1 MAFANVELFCSGEIF
16 PVKSKICALVLFG
29 CVLASTPV
37 MAHHSFAAEYDK
49 NKAVKVTGTVT
60 KFDFSNPHSW
70 LYVEVKGADGTVVN
84 WAFETA
90 SAGVLYRRGLRKD
103 TLKPGMMVTI
113 TGYGAKDNSNTADAQ
128 QVTMPDGSVMT
139 LGTTANPG

>member
-1 MAFANVELFCSGEIF
+1 M
-16 PVKSKICALVLFG
+16 KSKMCWLVLFG
-29 CVLASTPV
+29 CLLASTPV

-49 NKAVKVTGTVT
+49 NKPVKVTGTVT

-70 LYVEVKGADGTVVN
+70 LYLEVKAADGTVVN

-103 TLKPGMMVTI
+103 TLKPGMSVTI

-139 LGTTANPG
+139 LGTEVNPG